1 MRFPSTRPFNRQ
13 HRISQITNEDSAD
26 LEQCFH
32 RSPQTSSAGPTNAEP
47 ENIEHRTL
55 EQGTRKHRPREGG
68 CQRHA
73 TGKMSSVRLFKHFI
87 QLRLLNFIR
96 KQFHRFLPIAAA
108 DFILSPFFLV
118 GFLPGLLCPY
128 THSLLVIISLVTHRS
143 ALDTCELCMAL

>member
-32 RSPQTSSAGPTNAEP
+32 RSPQTSSAGPINAEP

-55 EQGTRKHRPREGG
+55 EQGTRKHRPRVPEA
-68 CQRHA
+68 CNRENELS
-73 TGKMSSVRLFKHFI
+73 TSVQT

-96 KQFHRFLPIAAA
+96 KQFHRFLPFAAA